1 MQTAGVACE
10 WSVVANIKAE
20 AFGRATSPGTK
31 HFVAGTKIWA
41 VDWYWGQG
49 GESVRVLG
57 RHRGSPRLILLT
69 MASDH
74 LTNWRAKLAYHPHV
88 IEMLHEQRAVR
99 SQVECEQL
107 ASGFAHRA
115 SPVPDLRDQIAH
127 LDLALRLMRDDP
139 RGQQLAAAATVVLDQ
154 TEPSAN
160 LELFVLLDWL
170 EDHGASLR
178 LAKLAATLKR
188 RRDNT

>member
-1 MQTAGVACE
+1 MQLSGAACE
-10 WSVVANIKAE
+10 WSVIANIKAE

-41 VDWYWGQG
+41 IDWYWGQG

-57 RHRGSPRLILLT
+57 RHRGSPRLIVLT

-74 LTNWRAKLAYHPHV
+74 LTNWRAKLTYHPHV
-88 IEMLHEQRAVR
+88 IETLRAHGAVR
-99 SQVECEQL
+99 SQADCEQL
-107 ASGFAHRA
+107 AAGFARRA
-115 SPVPDLRDQIAH
+115 SPVADLRDQIAH
-127 LDLALRLMRDDP
+127 LDLALRLMREDP
-139 RGQQLAAAATVVLDQ
+139 RGQQLAAAATAVLGQ

-160 LELFVLLDWL
+160 LDLFVLLDWL

-178 LAKLAATLKR
+178 LAKLAATLRR

>member
-1 MQTAGVACE
+1 MESSAVDCE
-10 WSVVANIKAE
+10 WTVIANVKAE

-57 RHRGSPRLILLT
+57 RHRGSPRLIVLT
-69 MASDH
+69 MPSDH

-88 IEMLHEQRAVR
+88 IAMLREHHAVR
-99 SQVECEQL
+99 SQADCDHL
-107 ASGFAHRA
+107 AAGFARRA
-115 SPVPDLRDQIAH
+115 SPTADLRDQIAH
-127 LDLALRLMRDDP
+127 LDLALRL
-139 RGQQLAAAATVVLDQ
+139 AAAATAVLGQ